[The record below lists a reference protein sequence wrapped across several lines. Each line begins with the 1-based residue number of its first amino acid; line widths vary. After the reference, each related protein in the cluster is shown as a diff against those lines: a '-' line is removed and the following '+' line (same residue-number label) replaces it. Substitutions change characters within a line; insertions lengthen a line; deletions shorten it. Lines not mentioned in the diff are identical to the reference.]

1 MRFIICLVTFTLGC
15 SAHMSS
21 RRALPLDT
29 TSELPDCA
37 GPGYSCSDDAYVS
50 SEKDED

>member
-1 MRFIICLVTFTLGC
+1 MRLIIYLVTFTLGC
-15 SAHMSS
+15 SAHKSH
-21 RRALPLDT
+21 RRDLPADT

-50 SEKDED
+50 SEKDKD